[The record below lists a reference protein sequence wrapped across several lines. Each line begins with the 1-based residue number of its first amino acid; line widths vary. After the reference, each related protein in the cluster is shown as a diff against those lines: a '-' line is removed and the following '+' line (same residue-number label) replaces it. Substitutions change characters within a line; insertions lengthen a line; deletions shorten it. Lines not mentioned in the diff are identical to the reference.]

1 MKTTIRAAAAVVTL
15 SAASAAQAQ
24 EAVHPSAGL
33 PVELT
38 FNELRIKQP
47 GNDVDEYV
55 EFIGTPGASLRGLT
69 YIVLGDR
76 AGTTTN
82 PADYSGYVEMALPLD
97 GAVIPADGILLIAE
111 PTASFPLE
119 LDWVTPENGLLFED
133 NSTSRTHLIVAGWS
147 GAINTDLDTNNDGTL
162 DSAPWLS
169 VVTSVAVLGPFTTDQ
184 VYSPNTIPADV
195 TSTGTF
201 TAAHG
206 YRCSPDNQWTVGA
219 VTFYPGG
226 GDTPGAVNRACSAG
240 PVLECGEATAGAC
253 NAEHATPF
261 CSDTNCCTAVCVVDP
276 DCCVTAWD
284 AACVT
289 QAATSCAAATA
300 SCEFVDVRLNE
311 IRIDMT
317 GTDTLEFVELAGTP
331 GTTLDDLTLVVIGD
345 GTGGSGVVERAR
357 SLAGVAMPADG
368 TLLIGNPALTPD
380 VGNGAGAGGANV
392 TQDWFE
398 NSDNLTFFLVRGW
411 TGAVAADLDTND
423 DGTLDSTPWVEIVDS
438 IALVESTTVPP
449 IGTEYA
455 YGANRIGPD
464 GVLVPGHVWRCQD
477 TGCWNIG
484 LFDVSSNLSAGNET
498 PGADNLGCVVVTC
511 RGDISGDNLIDAG
524 DLKLILAA
532 WGSNGQGQFNTDIDG
547 SGLVDG
553 GDLSFVLGGWGP
565 CPQ

>member
-1 MKTTIRAAAAVVTL
+1 MKNLIL
-15 SAASAAQAQ
+15 SSVLVLIASSASQAQ
-24 EAVHPSAGL
+24 EAVHPSEGL

-55 EFIGTPGASLRGLT
+55 EFIGAPGASLRGLT

-76 AGTTTN
+76 AGTATN
-82 PADYSGYVEMALPLD
+82 PVDYAGYVEMALPLD
-97 GAVIPADGILLIAE
+97 GAIVPSDGRLLIAE

-133 NSTSRTHLIVAGWS
+133 NSTARTHLIVAGWS
-147 GAINTDLDTNNDGTL
+147 GTVNTDLDTNNDGTL
-162 DSAPWLS
+162 DSTPWLS
-169 VVTSVAVLGPFTTDQ
+169 VVTSVAVLGPYTTDQ
-184 VYSPNTIPADV
+184 VYSPNAIPVDV

-240 PVLECGEATAGAC
+240 PVLECGEVTAGAC
-253 NAEHATPF
+253 NVEHATPF
-261 CSDTNCCTAVCVVDP
+261 CSDTNCCNAVCVVDP

-311 IRIDMT
+311 IRSDMA
-317 GTDTLEFVELAGTP
+317 GPDTIEFVEIAGAP
-331 GTTLDDLTLVVIGD
+331 GTALDDLTLVVIGD
-345 GTGGSGVVERAR
+345 GTGGSGVVERVR
-357 SLAGVAMPADG
+357 SLVGVVMPADG
-368 TLLIGNPALTPD
+368 TLLIGNPATNPD
-380 VGNGAGAGGANV
+380 VGNGAGASGANLNN
-392 TQDWFE
+392 DWIE

-411 TGAVAADLDTND
+411 TGAAAADLDTND
-423 DGTLDSTPWVEIVDS
+423 DGTLDSTPWVEVVDG
-438 IALVESTTVPP
+438 IALVESATTPP
-449 IGTEYA
+449 LGTEYA

-464 GVLVPGHVWRCQD
+464 GGFVPGHVWRCQD

-484 LFDVSSNLSAGNET
+484 LFDVSANLSAGNET

-511 RGDISGDNLIDAG
+511 PGDISGDNLIDAG

-532 WGSNGQGQFNTDIDG
+532 WGSNGQGQFDTDIDN

-553 GDLSFVLGGWGP
+553 GDLALVLGGWGP

>member
-1 MKTTIRAAAAVVTL
+1 MKNLIL
-15 SAASAAQAQ
+15 SSVLVLIASSASQAQ

-33 PVELT
+33 PIELT
-38 FNELRIKQP
+38 FNELRVKQP

-76 AGTTTN
+76 AATRTN
-82 PADYSGYVEMALPLD
+82 PYDSSGYVEMALPLD
-97 GAVIPADGILLIAE
+97 GAIVPADGILLIAE

-119 LDWVTPENGLLFED
+119 LDWVAPADGLRFED

-162 DSAPWLS
+162 DSTPWLS

-240 PVLECGEATAGAC
+240 PVLECGEVTAGAC
-253 NAEHATPF
+253 NVEHATPF
-261 CSDTNCCTAVCVVDP
+261 CSDTNCCNAVCVVDP

-311 IRIDMT
+311 IRSDMA
-317 GTDTLEFVELAGTP
+317 GPDTIEFVEIAGAP
-331 GTTLDDLTLVVIGD
+331 GTALDDLTLIVIGD
-345 GTGGSGVVERAR
+345 GTVGSGVVERAR
-357 SLAGVAMPADG
+357 SLAGVVMPADG

-380 VGNGAGAGGANV
+380 VGNGAGTGGSNV
-392 TQDWFE
+392 NQDWLE
-398 NSDNLTFFLVRGW
+398 NSDNLTFFVVRGW
-411 TGAVAADLDTND
+411 TGALAADLDTND
-423 DGTLDSTPWVEIVDS
+423 DGTLDSTPWVEVVDG
-438 IALVESTTVPP
+438 IALVESATTPP
-449 IGTEYA
+449 VGTEYA

-464 GVLVPGHVWRCQD
+464 GVNVPAHVWRCQD

-484 LFDVSSNLSAGNET
+484 LFDVSANLSAGNET

-511 RGDISGDNLIDAG
+511 PGDISGDNLIDAG

-553 GDLSFVLGGWGP
+553 GDLALVLGGWGP